1 MNTKLELESALLGF
15 LIDNPMHGYE
25 LNKNISDLSGVG
37 LVWRVKTGKLY
48 AMLKKLE
55 AGGFATSSTIKNGN
69 RPAKIVFSATEQGKK
84 YFLDWIKEPVKHG
97 REFRI
102 KFLLK
107 LYFSIKGNEKTAKH
121 LIRSQIKETE
131 NWRRDIEK
139 SQKEEGKEF
148 KKIVTTYRLFQIN
161 NLIDWLEW
169 CDKFIR
175 EQAS

>member
-1 MNTKLELESALLGF
+1 MNNKLELETALLGF

-25 LNKNISDLSGVG
+25 LNKKISDLSGVG

-55 AGGFATSSTIKNGN
+55 AGGFATSNIVKNGN
-69 RPAKIVFSATEQGKK
+69 RPAKIVFSATDKGKK
-84 YFLDWIKEPVKHG
+84 HFRNWIKEPVQHG

-107 LYFSIKGNEKTAKH
+107 LYFSIKDNEKTAKH
-121 LIRSQIKETE
+121 LVHSQMKETE
-131 NWRRDIEK
+131 EWRRDIEK
-139 SQKEEGKEF
+139 GQKKEGNEF
-148 KKIVTTYRLFQIN
+148 KKIVTTYRMFQMN

-169 CDKFIR
+169 CDKFIM
-175 EQAS
+175 ENE